1 MEEIFINELPAIS
14 MAQPIDDFGLSQ
26 LKSQAGFE
34 NYTPSFSVVDSPKP
48 MDNTSNQMMKDAAKR
63 AAVSFGLKQ
72 LGASQGIATLGSM
85 AMFPAFTPLA
95 ALSGFNQRIQD
106 SDFGRSTS
114 LANYLAIK
122 RARKAIEKNQQRD
135 TQGDIQTFPTGIMN
149 LEPSRQDIARG
160 KTGGGNTSKST
171 SSKSKSTS
179 YSDANRAFAAGR

>member
-1 MEEIFINELPAIS
+1 MEEIFINELPAVS
-14 MAQPIDDFGLSQ
+14 MAQPIDDFGLAA

-34 NYTPSFSVVDSPKP
+34 NYTPSFSVVDGPKP
-48 MDNTSNQMMKDAAKR
+48 VDDSNKQIVTDAAKR
-63 AAVSFGLKQ
+63 AAMSFGLKQ
-72 LGASQGIATLGSM
+72 LGANQGLATLGSM
-85 AMFPAFTPLA
+85 AMFPAFTPIA

-122 RARKAIEKNQQRD
+122 RARKAIQRNQD
-135 TQGDIQTFPTGIMN
+135 MQGDVRTFPTRIMN
-149 LEPSRQDIARG
+149 MEPSRQDIARG
-160 KTGGGNTSKST
+160 QTGSGKTSKST